1 MNTGPSHNEVQ
12 QDTQAPS
19 QGAIRGLPWP
29 LALGLLGAAF
39 LAMLAL
45 YWPSVEKLV
54 HIWTTS
60 DTYAHGMVILPL
72 SLFLAWTQRHRLAQ
86 ATPNPSLLGALAIL
100 ALGAGWFL
108 ARAADVTVVQT
119 FVVVAMVPALV
130 LAIMGWQVSRVIVF
144 PLAYLFFAWP
154 VGNFLVPVLQEYT
167 AWFTVWMLRVSGIPT
182 FSEGYYISIPAGDF
196 VVAQV
201 CSGIRY
207 LIASVALGLVYA
219 YLVYRSIWRRLI
231 FVVLSIIVPIV
242 ANGLRAY
249 GIIMIAHLTDMQ
261 HAVGVDHLIYGW
273 LFFGFVMFLLFWIG
287 TLFRDDHEPL
297 MAKMTGDE
305 IPPVSSARPPITRRL
320 AIHAT
325 PLAAMVV
332 ALALAPM
339 AETWLDQ
346 RMARL
351 VGDIEPLA
359 PEVAPW
365 QGPEHLEDPA
375 WSPRWAEPDAMTQ
388 VAYPGGP
395 QTVELHLYHYR
406 HNQPGTDLIRYDNR
420 IFDGNSWRRVSQGG
434 ATARLPE
441 GGQRPVRETVLR
453 GREGQNRV
461 VWHWY
466 QVAGHTTVRP
476 IEVKML
482 EAWARLSGQPEGS
495 MLVALSAEFQVS
507 ADEARAV
514 LAEFLK
520 QAPPRVHVGET
531 EAYAVHE

>member
-231 FVVLSIIVPIV
+231 FVVLSIIVP
-242 ANGLRAY
+242 
-249 GIIMIAHLTDMQ
+249 
-261 HAVGVDHLIYGW
+261 
-273 LFFGFVMFLLFWIG
+273 
-287 TLFRDDHEPL
+287 
-297 MAKMTGDE
+297 
-305 IPPVSSARPPITRRL
+305 SS
-320 AIHAT
+320 
-325 PLAAMVV
+325 
-332 ALALAPM
+332 PM
-339 AETWLDQ
+339 AC
-346 RMARL
+346 
-351 VGDIEPLA
+351 A
-359 PEVAPW
+359 P
-365 QGPEHLEDPA
+365 
-375 WSPRWAEPDAMTQ
+375 
-388 VAYPGGP
+388 
-395 QTVELHLYHYR
+395 
-406 HNQPGTDLIRYDNR
+406 
-420 IFDGNSWRRVSQGG
+420 
-434 ATARLPE
+434 TA
-441 GGQRPVRETVLR
+441 
-453 GREGQNRV
+453 
-461 VWHWY
+461 
-466 QVAGHTTVRP
+466 
-476 IEVKML
+476 
-482 EAWARLSGQPEGS
+482 SS
-495 MLVALSAEFQVS
+495 
-507 ADEARAV
+507 
-514 LAEFLK
+514 
-520 QAPPRVHVGET
+520 
-531 EAYAVHE
+531 